1 MSAPIEL
8 PAGARRSPQAGGY
21 NFWIVGE
28 ERARLRDAYHNFLRM
43 RWPASLALIAAGFF
57 AVNVVFASIYVAIGG
72 VDNMPDGSF
81 WKALVFSVETL
92 GTIGYGTMSP
102 KSSAAET
109 VMMIEAVTGL
119 IVTALAT
126 GLVFTKFARATARVA
141 FTTNMVITPFDG
153 KPTLMFR
160 IGNRR
165 ANVIVQAQ
173 LAVVMSLTRKTAEG
187 ETFYKMHDIKL
198 VRDRMAGMRRGWVVM
213 HVIDETSPL
222 YGMDA
227 QALKEAEAELEV
239 SLTGLD
245 DVTMQAVH
253 SMHIYSDDQ
262 IKFGRRFEDTM
273 RPLAGTQD
281 FVLDLRQFDVVV
293 PDATPRDSVRA

>member
-8 PAGARRSPQAGGY
+8 PAGARKVPQSGGY
-21 NFWIVGE
+21 NFWVIGE
-28 ERARLRDAYHNFLRM
+28 QRAFLRDAYHNFLRM
-43 RWPASLALIAAGFF
+43 RWSASLALIAAGFF
-57 AVNVVFASIYVAIGG
+57 AVNIVFATAYFTIGG
-72 VDNMPDGSF
+72 VENMPPGSF

-92 GTIGYGTMSP
+92 GTIGYGVMSP
-102 KSSAAET
+102 SSRAAEI
-109 VMMIEAVTGL
+109 VMMVEAVTGL

-126 GLVFTKFARATARVA
+126 GLVFTKFSRATARVA
-141 FTTNMVITPFDG
+141 FTSNLVITSFEG

-165 ANVIVQAQ
+165 ANVLVQAQ
-173 LAVVMSLTRKTAEG
+173 LAVTLSMTLLTQEG
-187 ETFYKMHDIKL
+187 ETFYKLYDIKL
-198 VRDRMAGMRRGWVVM
+198 VRDRMAGMGRGWSVM

-222 YGMDA
+222 FGLDA
-227 QALKEAEAELEV
+227 AALKKAEAEVAV

-245 DVTMQAVH
+245 DVTMQTVH
-253 SMHIYSDDQ
+253 SMHTYSDDQ
-262 IKFGRRFEDTM
+262 IKFGCRFSDTM

>member
-8 PAGARRSPQAGGY
+8 PAGARKVPQAGGY
-21 NFWIVGE
+21 NFWVVGE
-28 ERARLRDAYHNFLRM
+28 QRAFLRDAYHNFLRM
-43 RWPASLALIAAGFF
+43 RWSASLALIAAGFF
-57 AVNVVFASIYVAIGG
+57 AVNLVFAAAYFTIGG
-72 VDNMPDGSF
+72 VENMPPGSF

-92 GTIGYGTMSP
+92 GTIGYGVMSP
-102 KSSAAET
+102 SSRAAEI
-109 VMMIEAVTGL
+109 VMMVEAVTGL

-141 FTTNMVITPFDG
+141 FTTNLVITTFEG

-160 IGNRR
+160 LGNRR
-165 ANVIVQAQ
+165 ANVIVQAH
-173 LAVVMSLTRKTAEG
+173 LAVTVSLTRVTQEG
-187 ETFYKMHDIKL
+187 EMFYKMHDLKL
-198 VRDRMAGMRRGWVVM
+198 VRDHMAGMGRGWVVM

-222 YGMDA
+222 WGMDA
-227 QALKEAEAELEV
+227 AALKAAEAEVQV

-245 DVTMQAVH
+245 DVTMQTVH
-253 SMHIYSDDQ
+253 SMHIYEDDK
-262 IKFGRRFEDTM
+262 IKFGHRFGDTM

-281 FVLDLRQFDVVV
+281 YVLDLRQFDVVL

>member
-8 PAGARRSPQAGGY
+8 PRGARQVPQAGGY
-21 NFWIVGE
+21 NFWVIGE
-28 ERARLRDAYHNFLRM
+28 QRAFLRYAYHNFLRM
-43 RWPASLALIAAGFF
+43 RWSASLALIAAGFF
-57 AVNVVFASIYVAIGG
+57 AVNVVFATVYVLIGG
-72 VDNMPDGSF
+72 VDNMPEGSF
-81 WKALVFSVETL
+81 WNALVFSVETL
-92 GTIGYGTMSP
+92 GTIGYGVMSP
-102 KSSAAET
+102 KSVPAEV

-126 GLVFTKFARATARVA
+126 GLVFTKFSRATARVA
-141 FTTNMVITPFDG
+141 FTSNMVITPFEG

-160 IGNRR
+160 LGNRR

-173 LAVVMSLTRKTAEG
+173 LSATLSLTIVTQEG
-187 ETFYKMHDIKL
+187 ETFYRMHDLKL
-198 VRDRMAGMRRGWVVM
+198 VRDHMAGMGRGWAVM

-227 QALKEAEAELEV
+227 AALKKAEAEVQV

-245 DVTMQAVH
+245 DVTMQTVH
-253 SMHIYSDDQ
+253 SMHIYEDDK
-262 IKFGRRFEDTM
+262 IKFGHRFADTL
-273 RPLAGTQD
+273 RPLAGTGD

-293 PDATPRDSVRA
+293 PDSTPRDSVAA